1 VNGGARSPSDHGA
14 GAIDPVVH
22 EPVRLTLMVALDGHE
37 ADFTY
42 LKNHLGLTDGNLLFH
57 LRKLGEA
64 GYVTSASRRV
74 GSRRLT
80 FYRLTPEGREAL
92 DRYREVMR
100 HLLGGEP
107 PR

>member
-1 VNGGARSPSDHGA
+1 
-14 GAIDPVVH
+14 
-22 EPVRLTLMVALDGHE
+22 MVALDGQE

-42 LKNHLGLTDGNLLFH
+42 LKDHLGLTDGNLLFH

-64 GYVTSASRRV
+64 GYVTDVSRRV

-80 FYRLTPEGREAL
+80 FYRLTPEGKDAL
-92 DRYREVMR
+92 DRYREVMLR
-100 HLLGGEP
+100 LLDGQA